1 MHETKLVVF
10 HRYEDA
16 SLSWRSAFIVEYSQ
30 SLCSICSFIF
40 QHYKIYLGGLYMSKH
55 NDAGLFNW
63 GDKNEYWGYR
73 LVVTHNGKRKDVQKK
88 YDDDGN
94 PFKTKAAA
102 RKARELKSIETK
114 ELIKP
119 KVKDVTLQH
128 IWDYYLA
135 HGTKRQR
142 ESTVRRYTSLWENH
156 VKQQFANLYISEIT
170 TDALEEFLNDL
181 YCSGL
186 SYSYV
191 EGFIKLYYLL
201 FGLAHRIN
209 LMDNE
214 QYVKMFVNKG
224 SKVRMPKRTPEDNIK
239 DEEVRA
245 LNSSE
250 IAKIENLVYGTSFY
264 IPFLLGYYCGLRLS
278 EVYGLTWND
287 YNLFK
292 NTLVIN
298 KQLTYSDKSKCFC
311 LTSVKTLASYREVDI
326 PTIVKVALDEQEAL
340 LQEAQRKN
348 PTQWKSHASEI
359 VLDKLKQGEVVEIQ
373 GGNFINRRLNG
384 DLLTCNSTKRW
395 VNKIKEIVPD
405 FHFHMLRT
413 THITMLAQMNTP
425 AIEVMKRVGHKK
437 YETTMRYYIST
448 TTQTHNVL
456 LDNIE
461 QITTEEIHRPISING
476 IDIDATD
483 DFIHKLKNLVR
494 VEANHNCD

>member
-1 MHETKLVVF
+1 
-10 HRYEDA
+10 
-16 SLSWRSAFIVEYSQ
+16 
-30 SLCSICSFIF
+30 
-40 QHYKIYLGGLYMSKH
+40 MSKH

-73 LVVTHNGKRKDVQKK
+73 LVVTHNGKRKDIQKK

-119 KVKDVTLQH
+119 TVRDVTLQY

-135 HGTKRQR
+135 HGTKRQK
-142 ESTVRRYTSLWENH
+142 EATVKRYKSLWKNH
-156 VKQQFANLYISEIT
+156 VKARFASMYISEIT
-170 TDALEEFLNDL
+170 TDSIEEFLVDL

-186 SYSYV
+186 SYYYV
-191 EGFIKLYYLL
+191 EGFLKLFHLL
-201 FGLAHRIN
+201 LGLAHRIN

-214 QYVKMFVNKG
+214 QYVKMLVNKG
-224 SKVRMPKRTPEDNIK
+224 SKVRMPKRTPEEVIR
-239 DEEVRA
+239 DEDVRA
-245 LNSSE
+245 LNTSE
-250 IAKIENLVYGTSFY
+250 IAKIEKIVYGTSFY

-287 YNLFK
+287 YNLFEQK
-292 NTLVIN
+292 LIIN
-298 KQLTYSDKSKCFC
+298 KQMTYSDKAKCFC

-326 PTIVKVALDEQEAL
+326 PTIVKVALDEQESR
-340 LQEAQRKN
+340 LQEARRNN
-348 PTQWKSHASEI
+348 PVQWKSHANEI
-359 VLDKLKQGEVVEIQ
+359 VLDELKMGEINEIQ
-373 GGNFINRRLNG
+373 GGNFINRRMNG
-384 DLLTCNSTKRW
+384 DLLTSNSVKRW
-395 VNKIKEIVPD
+395 VNKIKEVVPD

-448 TTQTHNVL
+448 TPQTHNIL

-461 QITTEEIHRPISING
+461 QITTEEIHRPINING
-476 IDIDATD
+476 VNIDATD

-494 VEANHNCD
+494 VEDIDNCG